1 MNKYEYNNCKNN
13 NDGFTI
19 KVNSVPHTPSVSC
32 WINSGASTLT
42 TGAVGSAP
50 ASDRHVDDQMIGYD
64 LGRPLGKED
73 TWIFFA
79 SCQQLHCLQ
88 GSFQLDLTSA
98 DE

>member
-64 LGRPLGKED
+64 LGKDPLEKRIRG
-73 TWIFFA
+73 FFSPVA
-79 SCQQLHCLQ
+79 SNFTVFRDH
-88 GSFQLDLTSA
+88 SN
-98 DE
+98 